1 MSPSLRYLHLSYI
14 PTLVELPSSFQ
25 NLHKLAILEIR
36 NCENLE
42 TLPTRIYLQSLRFL
56 DLSGCSKLRTFP
68 DISTNIEDLNLSK
81 TAIEEVPPWI
91 EKFTNLHKLE
101 MKGCV
106 NLETLPTGI
115 NLPSLECLSLSG
127 CSRFKDFP
135 DISTNITY
143 LNLSQTAIEEVP
155 CWIEKFSW
163 LHVLKMDGCN
173 KLSGEEAPSYFT
185 HRTTKSSSSLTIP
198 LLPSSFSQPFLQFR
212 ACFVFNCDDWLPVF
226 EFKGRFWNSFN
237 SFGQAPEFRENVYL
251 HSKGLFV
258 SPSVVPISM
267 IHPDDPSR
275 F

>member
-1 MSPSLRYLHLSYI
+1 MQFQTLCFLQYVLQYRQILVQMKLRLYCNYRREEEQLNMIFVQLVQLLTLLTLSPSLRYLHLSYI
-14 PTLVELPSSFQ
+14 PTLVELPFSFQ

-115 NLPSLECLSLSG
+115 NLPSLECLNLSG
-127 CSRFKDFP
+127 CSRFRDFP

-163 LHVLKMDGCN
+163 LRVLKMDGCN
-173 KLSGEEAPSYFT
+173 K
-185 HRTTKSSSSLTIP
+185 
-198 LLPSSFSQPFLQFR
+198 FLQ
-212 ACFVFNCDDWLPVF
+212 A
-226 EFKGRFWNSFN
+226 
-237 SFGQAPEFRENVYL
+237 
-251 HSKGLFV
+251 
-258 SPSVVPISM
+258 
-267 IHPDDPSR
+267 
-275 F
+275 